1 MHTVEAHTDYVKAVA
16 CCGDTLVS
24 AGLDNKM
31 VFTDIAS
38 GKFGSV
44 VTDAQ
49 AEVLLTKNHPFL
61 LFSGPVRFQLSVS
74 VWSRNC

>member
-38 GKFGSV
+38 GKLDSV

-49 AEVLLTKNHPFL
+49 AEVLLTKNHPFC
-61 LFSGPVRFQLSVS
+61 FSEAPSFQLSAS
-74 VWSRNC
+74 IWSRNC